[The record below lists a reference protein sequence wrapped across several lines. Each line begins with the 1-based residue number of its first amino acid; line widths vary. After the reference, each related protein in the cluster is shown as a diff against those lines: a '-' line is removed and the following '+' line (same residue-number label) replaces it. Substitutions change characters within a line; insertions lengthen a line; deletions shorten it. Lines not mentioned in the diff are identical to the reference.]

1 MPVCKFARS
10 RSNMRC
16 KMAAGRGMR
25 GIVKS
30 YSEYWTATLVRGIVA
45 IIAGTGIIILPEMA
59 STILLRPFGVVIA
72 ILCLAAF
79 GVVDSAIV
87 LATSFMIRKDQ
98 PGRVALRIQGL
109 AGATIGTLLFALVY
123 NRIDLQWF
131 IYLAALHAASAAM
144 VEFIVAK
151 GTSQQHGA
159 RWCYASALIAALSA
173 IALLLGRDGGP
184 RELTWLLFAYLGVFG
199 FTLFALS
206 ARMLFAERAVIHPSH
221 T

>member
-1 MPVCKFARS
+1 MKT
-10 RSNMRC
+10 
-16 KMAAGRGMR
+16 
-25 GIVKS
+25 

-45 IIAGTGIIILPEMA
+45 IVAGTGVLFLPEMA

-72 ILCLAAF
+72 ILCLAAY

-87 LATSFMIRKDQ
+87 LATSFMIRHDQ

-109 AGATIGTLLFALVY
+109 AGATIGILLFALVY

-131 IYLAALHAASAAM
+131 IYLAALHALSAAM
-144 VEFIVAK
+144 VEFIVAHE
-151 GTSQQHGA
+151 TSKAHGA
-159 RWCYASALIAALSA
+159 RWCYASSAIAALSA
-173 IALLLGRDGGP
+173 LALLLGRNGGP

-199 FTLFALS
+199 FNLCALS
-206 ARMLFAERAVIHPSH
+206 ARMLFAEHAVLHHPSH